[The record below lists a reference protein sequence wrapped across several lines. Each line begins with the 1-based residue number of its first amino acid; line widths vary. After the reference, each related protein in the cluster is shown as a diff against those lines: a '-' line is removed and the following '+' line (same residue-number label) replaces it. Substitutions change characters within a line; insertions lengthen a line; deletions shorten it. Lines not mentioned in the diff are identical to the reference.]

1 MSDTAVNIALP
12 SLSRIQLETILD
24 DSPVGIGITRYSDGI
39 IDYVN
44 AALADSAGLSFN
56 DMIGTPA
63 IDYFHDM
70 DAFDLTVGKLK
81 NKCPIKNYRIQ
92 VNRSDGMVVWHK
104 VSLIAILVGDQ
115 RMILSWH
122 SDTKGLQE
130 VSGNVTAL
138 DNDDSLTDVD
148 NDDPLAEVDNDN
160 PLTDVDNDDPLT
172 GLDSDDP
179 LIDLDNYDPL
189 TGLANI
195 AHFHDYLNQA
205 AYRSSSN
212 IARSTLLYL
221 GVDGFQRAD
230 DNYGHQFAKQI
241 LVAAV
246 SRIQSCTDGDFAA
259 RISDDE
265 FALIIESTS
274 SNLQD
279 SIKKAEA
286 ILAAVSEPYLIDGR
300 KALLS
305 VNIGVTHF
313 VDASHCADNI
323 VTQASKAMY
332 RAKYSGKNRIWLSD
346 STNNV

>member
-1 MSDTAVNIALP
+1 MSDIADNIALS
-12 SLSRIQLETILD
+12 SLSRIQLEKTLD

-44 AALADSAGLSFN
+44 AALADRSGLSIN
-56 DMIGTPA
+56 AMIGTPV
-63 IDYFHDM
+63 IDYFHDI
-70 DAFDLTVGKLK
+70 DAFDWTVGKLK
-81 NKCPIKNYRIQ
+81 KRCPINNYRIQ
-92 VNRSDGMVVWHK
+92 INRSDGMVVWHK

-115 RMILSWH
+115 QMILSWH
-122 SDTKGLQE
+122 SDTSALQE
-130 VSGNVTAL
+130 VSGDLTA
-138 DNDDSLTDVD
+138 VD
-148 NDDPLAEVDNDN
+148 NDDPLSDVDNDD

-172 GLDSDDP
+172 
-179 LIDLDNYDPL
+179 DLDNYDPL

-205 AYRSSSN
+205 VYRSSSN
-212 IARSTLLYL
+212 IATSTLLYL
-221 GVDGFQRAD
+221 GVDGFKRAD
-230 DNYGHQFAKQI
+230 DNYGHQFTKQI

-259 RISDDE
+259 RISNDE

-274 SNLQD
+274 SKQQD
-279 SIKKAEA
+279 AITKAEK

-305 VNIGVTHF
+305 ASIGVTHF

-323 VTQASKAMY
+323 VTQATKAMY
-332 RAKYSGKNRIWLSD
+332 RAKYSGKNSIWVSD

>member
-1 MSDTAVNIALP
+1 MSDIADNIALS
-12 SLSRIQLETILD
+12 SLSRIQLEKILD

-44 AALADSAGLSFN
+44 AALADRSGLSIN
-56 DMIGTPA
+56 AMIGTPA
-63 IDYFHDM
+63 IDYFHDI
-70 DAFDLTVGKLK
+70 DAFDWTVGKLK
-81 NKCPIKNYRIQ
+81 KKCPINNYRIQ
-92 VNRSDGMVVWHK
+92 INRSDGIVVWHK

-115 RMILSWH
+115 QMILSWH
-122 SDTKGLQE
+122 SDTSELQE
-130 VSGNVTAL
+130 VSGNVTAVDKDDPL
-138 DNDDSLTDVD
+138 SDVDNDDSLTD
-148 NDDPLAEVDNDN
+148 L
-160 PLTDVDNDDPLT
+160 DNDDPLT
-172 GLDSDDP
+172 
-179 LIDLDNYDPL
+179 DLDNYDPL

-195 AHFHDYLNQA
+195 AHFHDYLSQA

-212 IARSTLLYL
+212 IATSTLLYL
-221 GVDGFQRAD
+221 GIDGFKRAD
-230 DNYGHQFAKQI
+230 DNYGHQFTKQI

-274 SNLQD
+274 SKQQD
-279 SIKKAEA
+279 AITKAEK

-305 VNIGVTHF
+305 ASIGVTHF

-323 VTQASKAMY
+323 VTQATKAMY
-332 RAKYSGKNRIWLSD
+332 RAKYSGKNSIWVSD

>member
-1 MSDTAVNIALP
+1 MSDTADNIALS
-12 SLSRIQLETILD
+12 SLSRIQLEKILD

-44 AALADSAGLSFN
+44 AALADWVGLSIN
-56 DMIGTPA
+56 AMIGTPA
-63 IDYFHDM
+63 IDYFHDI
-70 DAFDLTVGKLK
+70 DAFDWTVGKLK
-81 NKCPIKNYRIQ
+81 KKCPINNYRIQ
-92 VNRSDGMVVWHK
+92 INRSDGMVVWHK

-122 SDTKGLQE
+122 TDTSALQE
-130 VSGNVTAL
+130 VSGNVTA
-138 DNDDSLTDVD
+138 V
-148 NDDPLAEVDNDN
+148 A
-160 PLTDVDNDDPLT
+160 NDDPLT
-172 GLDSDDP
+172 DLASDDP
-179 LIDLDNYDPL
+179 LTDLDNDDPL

-205 AYRSSSN
+205 VYRSSSN
-212 IARSTLLYL
+212 IATSTTLLYL

-246 SRIQSCTDGDFAA
+246 SRILSCTIGDFAA

-274 SNLQD
+274 SKQQD
-279 SIKKAEA
+279 AITKAEK

-305 VNIGVTHF
+305 VSIGVTHF
-313 VDASHCADNI
+313 VDACHCADNI

-332 RAKYSGKNRIWLSD
+332 RAKYSGKNLIWVSD
-346 STNNV
+346 SASNV

>member
-1 MSDTAVNIALP
+1 
-12 SLSRIQLETILD
+12 
-24 DSPVGIGITRYSDGI
+24 
-39 IDYVN
+39 
-44 AALADSAGLSFN
+44 
-56 DMIGTPA
+56 
-63 IDYFHDM
+63 
-70 DAFDLTVGKLK
+70 
-81 NKCPIKNYRIQ
+81 
-92 VNRSDGMVVWHK
+92 
-104 VSLIAILVGDQ
+104 
-115 RMILSWH
+115 
-122 SDTKGLQE
+122 
-130 VSGNVTAL
+130 
-138 DNDDSLTDVD
+138 
-148 NDDPLAEVDNDN
+148 
-160 PLTDVDNDDPLT
+160 
-172 GLDSDDP
+172 
-179 LIDLDNYDPL
+179 
-189 TGLANI
+189 
-195 AHFHDYLNQA
+195 
-205 AYRSSSN
+205 
-212 IARSTLLYL
+212 LLYL

>member
-1 MSDTAVNIALP
+1 MSDIADNIALS
-12 SLSRIQLETILD
+12 SLSRIQLEKILD

-44 AALADSAGLSFN
+44 AALADRSGLSIN
-56 DMIGTPA
+56 AMIGTPA
-63 IDYFHDM
+63 IDYFHDI
-70 DAFDLTVGKLK
+70 DAFDWTVGKLK
-81 NKCPIKNYRIQ
+81 KKCPINNYRIQ
-92 VNRSDGMVVWHK
+92 INRSDGMVVWHK

-115 RMILSWH
+115 QMILSWH
-122 SDTKGLQE
+122 SDTSALQE
-130 VSGNVTAL
+130 VSGDVTAVDNDDPL
-138 DNDDSLTDVD
+138 SGVDNDDSLTDVD
-148 NDDPLAEVDNDN
+148 NDDPL
-160 PLTDVDNDDPLT
+160 T
-172 GLDSDDP
+172 
-179 LIDLDNYDPL
+179 DLDNYDPL

-195 AHFHDYLNQA
+195 AHFHDYLSQA

-212 IARSTLLYL
+212 IATSTLLYL
-221 GVDGFQRAD
+221 GIDGFKRAD
-230 DNYGHQFAKQI
+230 DNYGHQFTKQI

-274 SNLQD
+274 SKQQD
-279 SIKKAEA
+279 AITKAEK

-305 VNIGVTHF
+305 ASIGVTHF

-323 VTQASKAMY
+323 VTQATKAMY
-332 RAKYSGKNRIWLSD
+332 RAKYSGKNSIWVSD